1 MAAAASDT
9 VAVRTARSGPACG
22 TAAGVVGTESIGVP
36 PEHAAVS
43 AGALSSSQ
51 PGTVSHDIARLLDEQ
66 KRVRAEL
73 KVIASEQRRCCRLKH
88 EARLLSQDDLQHV
101 LLLCHEEEEQR
112 SRRPDKARTGGAA
125 SGPVNLEPT
134 VEDTS
139 ENVEAGGGSGGD

>member
-1 MAAAASDT
+1 M
-9 VAVRTARSGPACG
+9 
-22 TAAGVVGTESIGVP
+22 P

-66 KRVRAEL
+66 KRVRAER
-73 KVIASEQRRCCRLKH
+73 KVIASELRNVQRRCRRLKH

-112 SRRPDKARTGGAA
+112 SRRPEKARTGGAA

>member
-9 VAVRTARSGPACG
+9 VAVRTASSGPACG

-51 PGTVSHDIARLLDEQ
+51 PGTISHDIARLLDEQ
-66 KRVRAEL
+66 KRVRAER
-73 KVIASEQRRCCRLKH
+73 KVIASELRNVQRRCCCLKKH

-112 SRRPDKARTGGAA
+112 FPQAGESQDGRCCLRPREPRAYSRGYK
-125 SGPVNLEPT
+125 
-134 VEDTS
+134 
-139 ENVEAGGGSGGD
+139 